1 MLNQYLIKNTLCSF
15 ILVAF
20 FSACNP
26 GTQQSSQEEVHNAA
40 TQTIPE
46 EAKDLLGRWD
56 LTIDKNGIKSPSW
69 LEIKLSGFNV
79 LVGSFVAESG
89 SVRPVSQIHLKDG
102 KISFSI
108 PPQWEG
114 GNGNVQ
120 LEGKLNNGKL
130 EGIFTNTNGEK
141 YSFSGEKA
149 PYLVRSSAPEWGEP
163 IELFNGK
170 DLTGWKLSSED
181 NQWKVENGILINQK
195 AGANLISEQQFEDF
209 KLLVEFRY
217 KKGGNS
223 GIYLRGRY
231 EVQIED
237 SALDRHPGPLYYGG
251 VYGFLTPS
259 EIATFGPNEWNSFE
273 ITLVG
278 RKVTIVANGKTI
290 ISNQEIPGI
299 TGGALNS
306 KEGEPGPIYLQGDH
320 SDIEF
325 KRVTIIPA
333 Q

>member
-1 MLNQYLIKNTLCSF
+1 MRNSYFIKNTLCCF
-15 ILVAF
+15 ILATF

-26 GTQQSSQEEVHNAA
+26 GTQKSSEEVHNAA

-46 EAKDLLGRWD
+46 EAKELLGRWD

-69 LEIKLSGFNV
+69 LEIKLSGFHV
-79 LVGSFVAESG
+79 LVGNFVAESG

-102 KISFSI
+102 NITFSI

-114 GNGNVQ
+114 GDRNIQ
-120 LEGKLNNGKL
+120 LDGKLNNGKL
-130 EGIFTNTNGEK
+130 EGTFTNSKSEK
-141 YSFSGEKA
+141 YSFIGEKA
-149 PYLVRSSAPEWGEP
+149 PYLVRKSALEWSTP

-170 DLTGWKLSSED
+170 DLKGWKLSSED

-209 KLLVEFRY
+209 KLLAEFRY

-237 SALDRHPGPLYYGG
+237 SALDRHPGSLYYGG

-259 EIATFGPNEWNSFE
+259 EIATLGPNEWNSYE
-273 ITLVG
+273 ITLIG
-278 RKVTIVANGKTI
+278 RKVTIIANGKTI

-299 TGGALNS
+299 TGGALDS
-306 KEGEPGPIYLQGDH
+306 REAEPGPIYLQGDH
-320 SDIEF
+320 SEIEF
-325 KRVTIIPA
+325 RRITIVPTK
-333 Q
+333 